1 MLNDY
6 HNTTQDALQQLTQIL
21 TKDFVCLVNGA
32 EASDVAIT

>member
-6 HNTTQDALQQLTQIL
+6 HNITQDTLQQLTQIL

-32 EASDVAIT
+32 EASDAAIA